1 MSWHVLAYPGFRR
14 YFFRSALSNLGT
26 WLQNTAQALL
36 AYHLTHSALAVGV
49 VVCAQFSPVLV
60 VGPWAGGVATKVRS
74 LSQLLVITQLL
85 SAAIAVALAGLYAVG
100 HLTVIWLAAGA
111 FALGLVYCFALPA
124 FAALVPILVPPS
136 YTRAA
141 TAMNSVSY
149 NMGRAVAPLAAV
161 LIITTIGYGWVFT
174 LNGVSF
180 LVMAAGL
187 PKVYRRP
194 MRLRGVRA
202 GFRMAC
208 QDRGI
213 RLLLAMVA
221 AVTIAADPVLVLGP
235 AMARYFNAPSDWA
248 GYFLAALGAGTVAG
262 SFIPMRQPSRLRHAA
277 YPLLLLSAVI
287 IVFALGLNLALCLA
301 MTFVAGT
308 ACLLAGSVTQS
319 LLLTLA
325 GPERVAAVMAV
336 WAVAWAGSKPLA
348 SLADGWLASHFGLHT
363 AGIVLALPALLL
375 GLLLV
380 LLPQPRTAGDQ
391 AGS

>member
-1 MSWHVLAYPGFRR
+1 MSWHVLTYPGFRR
-14 YFFRSALSNLGT
+14 YFFRSTLSNLGT

-49 VVCAQFSPVLV
+49 VVSAQFSPVLV
-60 VGPWAGGVATKVRS
+60 FGPWAGGVATKVRS
-74 LSQLLVITQLL
+74 LSQLLIITQLL
-85 SAAIAVALAGLYAVG
+85 SAAIATALAGLYATG

-111 FALGLVYCFALPA
+111 FAVGLVYCFALPA
-124 FAALVPILVPPS
+124 FATLVPTLVPTS

-149 NMGRAVAPLAAV
+149 NVGRSVAPLAAV
-161 LIITTIGYGWVFT
+161 LIINTIGYGWVFT

-187 PKVYRRP
+187 PKVHRRP
-194 MRLRGVRA
+194 IRLRGIRT

-208 QDRGI
+208 RDRNI
-213 RLLLAMVA
+213 WRLLAMVA

-235 AMARYFNAPSDWA
+235 AMARHLNAPSDWA

-262 SFIPMRQPSRLRHAA
+262 SFIPVRQPSRLRHAA
-277 YPLLLLSAVI
+277 YPILLLSAAI
-287 IVFALGLNLALCLA
+287 IAFALGLNLALCLA
-301 MTFVAGT
+301 MAFVAGI

-363 AGIVLALPALLL
+363 AGIVLTLPALLL
-375 GLLLV
+375 GLLVV
-380 LLPQPRTAGDQ
+380 LLP
-391 AGS
+391 